1 MGRYYCLNISVL
13 LCNIL
18 GGNYLV
24 NFEMEIKKINPI
36 NIKEME
42 LNRYKIDND
51 IKKSIIL
58 YNSAIGEIKKSNF
71 ELAVNDLKKALSY
84 NKGFSDA
91 IKLIGLCYVSMKQY
105 RNAEKIF
112 KKLKKYAIYD
122 SLANDY
128 IQSLKI
134 ESSRG
139 RNVNNMDVINHIN
152 SDIWNE
158 YSKKTKRSTGKIIMV
173 ILSTVIIMGGIVMNY
188 FYPKF
193 IQVAIA
199 KVPIETQEFLHKL
212 IINNKLI
219 VKQEEVDNDQNK
231 VDDSLEENMVNLEN
245 SEKAKIDSED
255 QKVKID
261 SYKNNIF
268 GMLDEAEKS
277 IGDGKYEIAAED
289 LINVK
294 NENLDNDM
302 KAKFDKLWQDLKISG
317 LWPIYN
323 DGNKLYKQKKYAEAL
338 PKLKMA
344 SQIDSDIDIMPWL
357 MYQIGT
363 CYKET
368 NDYSNALIYFKQV
381 KDKYPKTE
389 YASYADYSMK
399 EMGN

>member
-1 MGRYYCLNISVL
+1 MGGYYCLNINVL

-42 LNRYKIDND
+42 LNRYKINDD

-105 RNAEKIF
+105 RNAEKVF

-134 ESSRG
+134 KSSRG

-158 YSKKTKRSTGKIIMV
+158 YSTKPKRSTGKIIMV
-173 ILSTVIIMGGIVMNY
+173 ILSLVIIMGGIAMNY

-193 IQVAIA
+193 IQIAMA
-199 KVPIETQEFLHKL
+199 KVPIETQEFLNKL
-212 IINNKLI
+212 SINNKLI
-219 VKQEEVDNDQNK
+219 VKQEEVDKDQNK
-231 VDDSLEENMVNLEN
+231 VGDSLEENMVNLES

-255 QKVKID
+255 QKIKND
-261 SYKNNIF
+261 SYKNNIL
-268 GMLDEAEKS
+268 GMLNDAEKS
-277 IGDGKYEIAAED
+277 IGDGKYEMAAED
-289 LINVK
+289 LINLK
-294 NENLDNDM
+294 NENFDNDT
-302 KAKFDKLWQDLKISG
+302 KVKYDKLWQDLKIRG
-317 LWPIYN
+317 IWPIYN

-338 PKLKMA
+338 PKLKMT

-357 MYQIGT
+357 MYQIGI

-368 NDYSNALIYFKQV
+368 NDYSNALTYFRQV

>member
-1 MGRYYCLNISVL
+1 MGGYYCLNINVL

-42 LNRYKIDND
+42 LNRYKINDD

-105 RNAEKIF
+105 RNAEKVF

-134 ESSRG
+134 KSSRG

-158 YSKKTKRSTGKIIMV
+158 YSTKPKRSTGKIIMV
-173 ILSTVIIMGGIVMNY
+173 ILSIVIIMGGIAMNY

-193 IQVAIA
+193 IQIAIA

-212 IINNKLI
+212 SINNKLI
-219 VKQEEVDNDQNK
+219 VKQEEVDKDENK
-231 VDDSLEENMVNLEN
+231 VDDSLEENMVNLES

-255 QKVKID
+255 QKIKND
-261 SYKNNIF
+261 SYKNNIL
-268 GMLDEAEKS
+268 GMLNDAEKS
-277 IGDGKYEIAAED
+277 IGDGKYEMAAED
-289 LINVK
+289 LINLK
-294 NENLDNDM
+294 NENFDNDT
-302 KAKFDKLWQDLKISG
+302 KVKYDKLWQDLKIRG
-317 LWPIYN
+317 IWPIYN

-338 PKLKMA
+338 PKLKMT

-368 NDYSNALIYFKQV
+368 NDYSNALTYFRQV

>member
-1 MGRYYCLNISVL
+1 MGGYYCLNINVL

-42 LNRYKIDND
+42 LNRYKINDD

-105 RNAEKIF
+105 RNAEKVF

-134 ESSRG
+134 KSSRG

-158 YSKKTKRSTGKIIMV
+158 YSTKPKRSTGKIIMV
-173 ILSTVIIMGGIVMNY
+173 ILSIVIIMGGIAMNS

-193 IQVAIA
+193 IQIAMA
-199 KVPIETQEFLHKL
+199 KVPIETQEFLNKL
-212 IINNKLI
+212 SINNKLI
-219 VKQEEVDNDQNK
+219 VKQEEVDKDQNK
-231 VDDSLEENMVNLEN
+231 VGDSLEENMVNLES

-255 QKVKID
+255 QKIKND
-261 SYKNNIF
+261 SYKNNIL
-268 GMLDEAEKS
+268 GMLNDAEKS
-277 IGDGKYEIAAED
+277 IGDGKYEMAAED
-289 LINVK
+289 LINLK
-294 NENLDNDM
+294 NENFDNDT
-302 KAKFDKLWQDLKISG
+302 KVKYDKLWQDLKIRG
-317 LWPIYN
+317 IWPIYN

-338 PKLKMA
+338 PKLKMT

-357 MYQIGT
+357 MYQIGI

-368 NDYSNALIYFKQV
+368 NDYSNALTYFRQV

>member
-1 MGRYYCLNISVL
+1 M
-13 LCNIL
+13 
-18 GGNYLV
+18 V

-42 LNRYKIDND
+42 LNRYKIDDD

-71 ELAVNDLKKALSY
+71 ELAINDLKKALSY

-91 IKLIGLCYVSMKQY
+91 IKLIGLCYVSMKRY

-122 SLANDY
+122 NLANDY

-134 ESSRG
+134 KSSRG

-212 IINNKLI
+212 SINNKLI

-255 QKVKID
+255 QKVKSD
-261 SYKNNIF
+261 SYKNNIL

-277 IGDGKYEIAAED
+277 IRDGKYEIAAED

-294 NENLDNDM
+294 NENLDDDT
-302 KAKFDKLWQDLKISG
+302 KAKFDKLWQDLKIRG

-338 PKLKMA
+338 PELKMA
-344 SQIDSDIDIMPWL
+344 SQIDSDINIMPWL

-368 NDYSNALIYFKQV
+368 NDYSNALIYFRQV

>member
-1 MGRYYCLNISVL
+1 MGRYYCLNINVL

-18 GGNYLV
+18 GGNCLV

-42 LNRYKIDND
+42 LNRYKINDD

-71 ELAVNDLKKALSY
+71 ELAVNDLKKALFY

-105 RNAEKIF
+105 RNAEKVF

-134 ESSRG
+134 KSSMG
-139 RNVNNMDVINHIN
+139 KNVNRIDSHR
-152 SDIWNE
+152 WNE
-158 YSKKTKRSTGKIIMV
+158 HSKKPKSSIGKTIML
-173 ILSTVIIMGGIVMNY
+173 ILSAVIIIGGIAMNY

-193 IQVAIA
+193 IQIAIA
-199 KVPIETQEFLHKL
+199 KVPIETQGFLHKL
-212 IINNKLI
+212 SVNNKLI
-219 VKQEEVDNDQNK
+219 VKQEEVDKDQSK
-231 VDDSLEENMVNLEN
+231 VNDSLEDNMVNLEN
-245 SEKAKIDSED
+245 SKNTKMDLED
-255 QKVKID
+255 QKIKND
-261 SYKNNIF
+261 NYKNNILS
-268 GMLDEAEKS
+268 MLDDAEKS
-277 IGDGKYEIAAED
+277 IGDGKYEIAAGD
-289 LINVK
+289 LINLR
-294 NENLDNDM
+294 NENLDNET

-323 DGNKLYKQKKYAEAL
+323 DGNKLYKQKKYEEAL
-338 PKLKMA
+338 PKLKMT
-344 SQIDSDIDIMPWL
+344 SQIDSDLDITPWL
-357 MYQIGT
+357 MYQIGI

-368 NDYSNALIYFKQV
+368 NDYSNALIYFRQV

-389 YASYADYSMK
+389 YASYADYSIK

>member
-1 MGRYYCLNISVL
+1 
-13 LCNIL
+13 
-18 GGNYLV
+18 
-24 NFEMEIKKINPI
+24 
-36 NIKEME
+36 
-42 LNRYKIDND
+42 
-51 IKKSIIL
+51 
-58 YNSAIGEIKKSNF
+58 
-71 ELAVNDLKKALSY
+71 
-84 NKGFSDA
+84 
-91 IKLIGLCYVSMKQY
+91 MKQY

-134 ESSRG
+134 KSSRG
-139 RNVNNMDVINHIN
+139 RNINNMDVINHIN

-158 YSKKTKRSTGKIIMV
+158 YSKKPKRSTGKIIMV

-193 IQVAIA
+193 IQIAIA

-212 IINNKLI
+212 SINNKLI
-219 VKQEEVDNDQNK
+219 VKQEELDKDQNK

-255 QKVKID
+255 QKVKSD
-261 SYKNNIF
+261 SYKNNIL

-277 IGDGKYEIAAED
+277 IRDGKYEIAAED

-294 NENLDNDM
+294 NENLDNDT

-323 DGNKLYKQKKYAEAL
+323 DGNKLYKQKNMRKHFL
-338 PKLKMA
+338 
-344 SQIDSDIDIMPWL
+344 
-357 MYQIGT
+357 
-363 CYKET
+363 
-368 NDYSNALIYFKQV
+368 N
-381 KDKYPKTE
+381 
-389 YASYADYSMK
+389 
-399 EMGN
+399 

>member
-1 MGRYYCLNISVL
+1 MGIYYCLNISVL

-42 LNRYKIDND
+42 LNRYKIDDD

-91 IKLIGLCYVSMKQY
+91 IKLIGLCYVSMKRY

-122 SLANDY
+122 NLANDY

-134 ESSRG
+134 KSSRG

-188 FYPKF
+188 FYPKLF
-193 IQVAIA
+193 R
-199 KVPIETQEFLHKL
+199 
-212 IINNKLI
+212 
-219 VKQEEVDNDQNK
+219 
-231 VDDSLEENMVNLEN
+231 
-245 SEKAKIDSED
+245 
-255 QKVKID
+255 
-261 SYKNNIF
+261 
-268 GMLDEAEKS
+268 
-277 IGDGKYEIAAED
+277 
-289 LINVK
+289 
-294 NENLDNDM
+294 
-302 KAKFDKLWQDLKISG
+302 WQ
-317 LWPIYN
+317 
-323 DGNKLYKQKKYAEAL
+323 
-338 PKLKMA
+338 
-344 SQIDSDIDIMPWL
+344 
-357 MYQIGT
+357 
-363 CYKET
+363 
-368 NDYSNALIYFKQV
+368 
-381 KDKYPKTE
+381 
-389 YASYADYSMK
+389 
-399 EMGN
+399 

>member
-1 MGRYYCLNISVL
+1 MGGYYCLNINVL

-42 LNRYKIDND
+42 LNRYKINDD

-105 RNAEKIF
+105 RNAEKVF

-134 ESSRG
+134 KSSRG

-158 YSKKTKRSTGKIIMV
+158 YSTKPKRSTGKIIMI
-173 ILSTVIIMGGIVMNY
+173 ILSIVIIMGGIAMNY

-193 IQVAIA
+193 IQIAMA
-199 KVPIETQEFLHKL
+199 KVPIETQEFLNKL
-212 IINNKLI
+212 SINNKLI
-219 VKQEEVDNDQNK
+219 VKQEEVDKDQNK
-231 VDDSLEENMVNLEN
+231 VGDSLEENMVNLES

-255 QKVKID
+255 QKIKND
-261 SYKNNIF
+261 SYKNNIL
-268 GMLDEAEKS
+268 GMLNDAEKS
-277 IGDGKYEIAAED
+277 IGDGKYEMAAED
-289 LINVK
+289 LINLK
-294 NENLDNDM
+294 NENFDNDT
-302 KAKFDKLWQDLKISG
+302 KVKYDKLWQDLKIRG
-317 LWPIYN
+317 IWPIYN

-338 PKLKMA
+338 PKLKMT

-357 MYQIGT
+357 MYQIGI

-368 NDYSNALIYFKQV
+368 NDYSNALTYFRQV

>member
-188 FYPKF
+188 FYPNF

-212 IINNKLI
+212 SINNKLI

-231 VDDSLEENMVNLEN
+231 VDDLLEENMVNIEN

-255 QKVKID
+255 QKVKSD
-261 SYKNNIF
+261 SYKNNILS
-268 GMLDEAEKS
+268 MLDEAEKS
-277 IGDGKYEIAAED
+277 IRDGKYEIAVED

-294 NENLDNDM
+294 NENLDDDM
-302 KAKFDKLWQDLKISG
+302 KAKFDKLWQDLKIRG

-323 DGNKLYKQKKYAEAL
+323 DGNKLYKQKNMRKHFL
-338 PKLKMA
+338 
-344 SQIDSDIDIMPWL
+344 
-357 MYQIGT
+357 
-363 CYKET
+363 
-368 NDYSNALIYFKQV
+368 N
-381 KDKYPKTE
+381 
-389 YASYADYSMK
+389 
-399 EMGN
+399 

>member
-1 MGRYYCLNISVL
+1 M
-13 LCNIL
+13 
-18 GGNYLV
+18 V

-42 LNRYKIDND
+42 LNRYKINDD

-105 RNAEKIF
+105 RNAEKVF

-134 ESSRG
+134 KSSRG

-158 YSKKTKRSTGKIIMV
+158 YSTKPKRSTGKIIMV
-173 ILSTVIIMGGIVMNY
+173 ILSIVIIMGGIAMNY

-193 IQVAIA
+193 IQIAIA

-212 IINNKLI
+212 SINNKLI
-219 VKQEEVDNDQNK
+219 VKQEEVDKDENK
-231 VDDSLEENMVNLEN
+231 VDDSLEENMVNLES

-255 QKVKID
+255 QKIKND
-261 SYKNNIF
+261 SYKNNIL
-268 GMLDEAEKS
+268 GMLNDAEKS
-277 IGDGKYEIAAED
+277 IGDGKYEMAAED
-289 LINVK
+289 LINLK
-294 NENLDNDM
+294 NENFDNDT
-302 KAKFDKLWQDLKISG
+302 KVKYDKLWQDLKIRG
-317 LWPIYN
+317 IWPIYN

-338 PKLKMA
+338 PKLKMT

-368 NDYSNALIYFKQV
+368 NDYSNALTYFRQV

>member
-1 MGRYYCLNISVL
+1 M
-13 LCNIL
+13 
-18 GGNYLV
+18 V

-42 LNRYKIDND
+42 LNRYKINDD

-105 RNAEKIF
+105 RNAEKVF

-134 ESSRG
+134 KSSRG

-158 YSKKTKRSTGKIIMV
+158 YSTKPKRSTGKIIMV
-173 ILSTVIIMGGIVMNY
+173 ILSIVIIMGGIAMNY

-193 IQVAIA
+193 IQIAMA
-199 KVPIETQEFLHKL
+199 KVPIETQEFLNKL
-212 IINNKLI
+212 SINNKLI
-219 VKQEEVDNDQNK
+219 VKQEEVDKDQNK
-231 VDDSLEENMVNLEN
+231 VGDSLEENMVNLES

-255 QKVKID
+255 QKIKND
-261 SYKNNIF
+261 SYKNNIL
-268 GMLDEAEKS
+268 GMLNDAEKS
-277 IGDGKYEIAAED
+277 IGDGKYEMAAED
-289 LINVK
+289 LINLK
-294 NENLDNDM
+294 NENFDNDT
-302 KAKFDKLWQDLKISG
+302 KVKYDKLWQDLKIRG
-317 LWPIYN
+317 IWPIYN

-338 PKLKMA
+338 PKLKMT

-357 MYQIGT
+357 MYQIGI

-368 NDYSNALIYFKQV
+368 NDYSNALTYFRQV

>member
-1 MGRYYCLNISVL
+1 MNISVL

-42 LNRYKIDND
+42 LNRYKIDDD

-71 ELAVNDLKKALSY
+71 ELAINDLKKALSY

-91 IKLIGLCYVSMKQY
+91 IKLIGLCYVSMKRY

-122 SLANDY
+122 NLANDY

-134 ESSRG
+134 KSSRG

-212 IINNKLI
+212 SINNKLI

-255 QKVKID
+255 QKVKSD
-261 SYKNNIF
+261 SYKNNIL

-277 IGDGKYEIAAED
+277 IRDGKYEIAAED

-294 NENLDNDM
+294 NENLDDDT
-302 KAKFDKLWQDLKISG
+302 KAKFDKLWQDLKIRG

-338 PKLKMA
+338 PELKMA
-344 SQIDSDIDIMPWL
+344 SQIDSDINIMPWL

-368 NDYSNALIYFKQV
+368 NDYSNALIYFRQV

>member
-1 MGRYYCLNISVL
+1 M
-13 LCNIL
+13 
-18 GGNYLV
+18 V
-24 NFEMEIKKINPI
+24 NFELEIKKINPI

-42 LNRYKIDND
+42 LNRYKINDD

-71 ELAVNDLKKALSY
+71 ELALTDLKKALSY

-105 RNAEKIF
+105 RNAEKVF

-134 ESSRG
+134 KSSIG
-139 RNVNNMDVINHIN
+139 KNVNNMDDINHID
-152 SDIWNE
+152 SDRWNK
-158 YSKKTKRSTGKIIMV
+158 YYTKKKSSTGKIIMV
-173 ILSTVIIMGGIVMNY
+173 ILSTVIIMGGVVMNY

-193 IQVAIA
+193 IQIAIA

-212 IINNKLI
+212 SINNKLI
-219 VKQEEVDNDQNK
+219 VKQEEVDKDQSK
-231 VDDSLEENMVNLEN
+231 VNDSLEENMVNLEN

-255 QKVKID
+255 QKIKSD
-261 SYKNNIF
+261 SYKNNIL

-294 NENLDNDM
+294 NENFDNDT
-302 KAKFDKLWQDLKISG
+302 KARFDKLWQDLRISG

-338 PKLKMA
+338 PKLKMT

-368 NDYSNALIYFKQV
+368 NDYSNALTYFRQV

-389 YASYADYSMK
+389 YSSYADYSIK
-399 EMGN
+399 EIGN

>member
-1 MGRYYCLNISVL
+1 MGGYYCLNINVL

-42 LNRYKIDND
+42 LNRYKINDD

-105 RNAEKIF
+105 RNAEKVF

-134 ESSRG
+134 KSSRG

-158 YSKKTKRSTGKIIMV
+158 YSTKPKRSTGKIIMV
-173 ILSTVIIMGGIVMNY
+173 ILSIVIIMGGIAMNY

-193 IQVAIA
+193 IQIAMA
-199 KVPIETQEFLHKL
+199 KVPIETQEFLNKL
-212 IINNKLI
+212 SINNKLI
-219 VKQEEVDNDQNK
+219 VKQEEVDKDQNK
-231 VDDSLEENMVNLEN
+231 VGDSLEENMVNLES

-255 QKVKID
+255 QKIKND
-261 SYKNNIF
+261 SYKNNIL
-268 GMLDEAEKS
+268 GMLNDAEKS
-277 IGDGKYEIAAED
+277 IGDGKYEMAAED
-289 LINVK
+289 LINLK
-294 NENLDNDM
+294 NENFDNDT
-302 KAKFDKLWQDLKISG
+302 KVKYDKLWQDLKIRG
-317 LWPIYN
+317 IWPIYN

-338 PKLKMA
+338 PKLKMT

-357 MYQIGT
+357 MYQIGI

-368 NDYSNALIYFKQV
+368 NDYSNALTYFRQV

>member
-42 LNRYKIDND
+42 LNRYKIDDD

-71 ELAVNDLKKALSY
+71 ELAINDLKKALSY

-91 IKLIGLCYVSMKQY
+91 IKLIGLCYVSMKRY

-122 SLANDY
+122 NLANDY

-134 ESSRG
+134 KSSRG

-212 IINNKLI
+212 SINNKLI

-255 QKVKID
+255 QKVKSD
-261 SYKNNIF
+261 SYKNNIL

-277 IGDGKYEIAAED
+277 IRDGKYEIAAED

-294 NENLDNDM
+294 NENLDDDT
-302 KAKFDKLWQDLKISG
+302 KAKFDKLWQDLKIRG

-338 PKLKMA
+338 PELKMA
-344 SQIDSDIDIMPWL
+344 SQIDSDINIMPWL

-368 NDYSNALIYFKQV
+368 NDYSNALIYFRQV

>member
-188 FYPKF
+188 FYPNF

-212 IINNKLI
+212 SINNKLI

-231 VDDSLEENMVNLEN
+231 VDDLLEENMVNIEN

-255 QKVKID
+255 QKVKSD
-261 SYKNNIF
+261 SYKNNILS
-268 GMLDEAEKS
+268 MLDEAEKS
-277 IGDGKYEIAAED
+277 IRDGKYEIAVED

-294 NENLDNDM
+294 NENLDDDM
-302 KAKFDKLWQDLKISG
+302 KAKFDKLWQDLKIRG

-323 DGNKLYKQKKYAEAL
+323 DGNKLYKQKKYGEAL

-368 NDYSNALIYFKQV
+368 NDYSNALIYFRQV

>member
-42 LNRYKIDND
+42 LNRYKIDDD

-134 ESSRG
+134 KSSRG
-139 RNVNNMDVINHIN
+139 RNINNMDVINHIN

-158 YSKKTKRSTGKIIMV
+158 YSKKPKRSTGKIIMV

-193 IQVAIA
+193 IQIAIA

-212 IINNKLI
+212 SINNKLI
-219 VKQEEVDNDQNK
+219 VKQEELDKDQNK

-255 QKVKID
+255 QKVKSD
-261 SYKNNIF
+261 SYKNNIL

-277 IGDGKYEIAAED
+277 IRDGKYEIAAED

-294 NENLDNDM
+294 NENLDNDT

-338 PKLKMA
+338 PKLKMI

-363 CYKET
+363 CYKEI
-368 NDYSNALIYFKQV
+368 NDYSNALIYFRQV

>member
-1 MGRYYCLNISVL
+1 M
-13 LCNIL
+13 
-18 GGNYLV
+18 V

-42 LNRYKIDND
+42 LNRYKIDDD

-134 ESSRG
+134 KSSRG

-212 IINNKLI
+212 SINNKLI

-255 QKVKID
+255 QKVKSD
-261 SYKNNIF
+261 SYKNNILV
-268 GMLDEAEKS
+268 MLDEAEKS
-277 IGDGKYEIAAED
+277 IRDGKYEIAAED

-294 NENLDNDM
+294 NENLDDDM
-302 KAKFDKLWQDLKISG
+302 KAKFDKLWQDLKIRG

-338 PKLKMA
+338 PRLKMV